1 MITNPTTQPV
11 ILSIGGSIIIPDTG
25 FDPVFLGQF
34 KALILE
40 RVAQGQRFILIIG
53 GGAVCRSYQKAAAT
67 FTDLGQADLD
77 LLGIEVTRL
86 NAYLIRLMFNEY
98 AYEEVVTDPSMGLD
112 SDKPIIVAA
121 GWKPGC
127 STDKDAVLHA
137 EARGAKQ
144 IFNLTNTDYVYDSD
158 PRSNPAAKKI
168 ENISW
173 ADFRDNIVGHSWVP
187 GKNAPFD
194 PIASELAQ
202 KLGLRVSILRGTNLE
217 TVKLALEGQPFP
229 GTVIE

>member
-1 MITNPTTQPV
+1 MTTKSATETI
-11 ILSIGGSIIIPDTG
+11 ILSIGGSIIVPDTG

-34 KALILE
+34 KDLILA
-40 RVAQGQRFILIIG
+40 RVAQGQRFVLVTG
-53 GGAVCRSYQKAAAT
+53 GGATARHYQRVAET
-67 FTDLGQADLD
+67 FTDLRKDDLD
-77 LLGIEVTRL
+77 WLGIETTKL
-86 NAYLIRLMFNEY
+86 NAYLVRLMFNKY
-98 AYEEVVTDPSMGLD
+98 AYEEVVTNPQTGLD
-112 SDKPIIVAA
+112 SDKPIMVAA

-158 PRSNPAAKKI
+158 PRSNPAAEKI
-168 ENISW
+168 ETTSW
-173 ADFRDNIVGHSWVP
+173 DAFRENIVGHSWVP

-194 PIASELAQ
+194 PMASELAQ
-202 KLGLRVSILRGTNLE
+202 KLGLRVSILCGTNLE
-217 TVKLALEGQPFP
+217 TVKLALEGKPFP